1 MEQLTAPVSNLLY
14 SAFGF
19 LLPYALVLFFF
30 VIAIQYITK
39 GRIDAGRAIGTVS
52 KVAATGVKLITSG
65 AKRRR

>member
-1 MEQLTAPVSNLLY
+1 MEQLTALVSNLLY

-39 GRIDAGRAIGTVS
+39 GRIDAGRAIGSVL
-52 KVAATGVKLITSG
+52 KVAATGIKLVTSSG
-65 AKRRR
+65 RRRR